1 MVGCRMLMKKKILIL
16 VCLLAVLLAGADVG
30 TVQVNAA
37 VRNRITGTKRK
48 GYVYV
53 DRTGT
58 VVKAGEIRQA
68 VDFVLKNSSRKNKT
82 RQRLRQCYDALV
94 KFSYFHMGTEV
105 PTARN
110 IKSCARYMF
119 TRKRGSCYYY
129 AAAMAYIARVLGY
142 DSRVAV
148 GGVTA
153 RGPYAQLSPHG
164 WCEVRIGSR

>member
-1 MVGCRMLMKKKILIL
+1 MK
-16 VCLLAVLLAGADVG
+16 
-30 TVQVNAA
+30 
-37 VRNRITGTKRK
+37 
-48 GYVYV
+48 Y
-53 DRTGT
+53 
-58 VVKAGEIRQA
+58 
-68 VDFVLKNSSRKNKT
+68 
-82 RQRLRQCYDALV
+82 
-94 KFSYFHMGTEV
+94 SYFHMGTEV

-164 WCEVRIGSR
+164 WCEVRIGSRWLICDCSMQRAHSDQNLFLVSEIRYPFRMRRDKTYVMTVKKGRVIWKQLLPAFR

>member
-1 MVGCRMLMKKKILIL
+1 MVGCWMLMKKKILIL

-53 DRTGT
+53 DKAGT

-94 KFSYFHMGTEV
+94 KYSYFHMGTEV

-129 AAAMAYIARVLGY
+129 AAAMAYIARNEQKTFY
-142 DSRVAV
+142 WNANCS
-148 GGVTA
+148 
-153 RGPYAQLSPHG
+153 SN
-164 WCEVRIGSR
+164 

>member
-1 MVGCRMLMKKKILIL
+1 MVGCWMLMKKKILIL

-68 VDFVLKNSSRKNKT
+68 VDFVLKNSSSL
-82 RQRLRQCYDALV
+82 Q
-94 KFSYFHMGTEV
+94 
-105 PTARN
+105 
-110 IKSCARYMF
+110 IKSQ
-119 TRKRGSCYYY
+119 G
-129 AAAMAYIARVLGY
+129 
-142 DSRVAV
+142 
-148 GGVTA
+148 
-153 RGPYAQLSPHG
+153 
-164 WCEVRIGSR
+164 